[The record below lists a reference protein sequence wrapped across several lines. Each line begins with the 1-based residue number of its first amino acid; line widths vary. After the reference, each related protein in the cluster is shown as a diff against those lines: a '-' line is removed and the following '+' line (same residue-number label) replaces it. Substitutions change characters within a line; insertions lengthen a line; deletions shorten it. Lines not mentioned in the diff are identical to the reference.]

1 MKIALAGDHA
11 GFVLK
16 KHIIEYLIKKGY
28 EVEDFGTNSKE
39 SCDYPD
45 FAHPLA
51 VAVEGDSSLK
61 GIVLCG
67 SGNGVNMVVNKYNGI
82 RCAVCWD
89 IEIAKLA
96 REHNDANICA
106 LPARFLSSE
115 KAEKI
120 VDAFLSAKFEGG
132 RHQRRI
138 EKIPIRK

>member
-1 MKIALAGDHA
+1 MKIALASDHA
-11 GFVLK
+11 GFKLK
-16 KHIIEYLIKKGY
+16 QHIKEYLLMKGY
-28 EVEDFGTNSKE
+28 EVKDFGTNSDE

-51 VAVEGDSSLK
+51 IVVEGDSSIK

-67 SGNGVNMVVNKYNGI
+67 SGNGVNMVVNKHMGI

-89 IEIAKLA
+89 IGIAKLA
-96 REHNDANICA
+96 RGHNDANVCA
-106 LPARFLSSE
+106 LPARFLSPD

-138 EKIPIRK
+138 EKIPIKK

>member
-16 KHIIEYLIKKGY
+16 EHIIQYLSQKGY
-28 EVEDFGTNSKE
+28 EVEDFGTNSNE

-51 VAVEGDSSLK
+51 IAVENDSSLK

-67 SGNGVNMVVNKYNGI
+67 SGNGVNMVVNKHNGI

-96 REHNDANICA
+96 REHNDANVCA
-106 LPARFLSSE
+106 LPARFLSPE